1 MKARGYGECRVC
13 HLATIPGQQIALSD
27 AYGWIH
33 SRCQIDLA
41 ALQLSHRCEIWRPLL
56 TVSDTRSHGGTKA
69 AWAARYAKAKA
80 RADEVL
86 ATGHKKCRAC
96 FQFRATCEYGAE
108 PRNPDGLTSYCR
120 DCRAQR
126 ARDRRANAGEGFAR
140 QAVSLAGRNHDGPTK
155 LPWSLRPWR
164 FWRPTGRVT
173 RRCGVTGSG
182 STTGPVWP
190 VTCPGSEGRN
200 DASRT
205 TTRDRAGRSRQGSCR
220 GETRPDAGRPG
231 CRPSSW
237 LARKKAQPCASATGR
252 LCLPGR
258 PGRYGQLRALAGTR

>member
-1 MKARGYGECRVC
+1 MAGRRRPRRQGTRRPRHGQMKSWPQG
-13 HLATIPGQQIALSD
+13 
-27 AYGWIH
+27 
-33 SRCQIDLA
+33 
-41 ALQLSHRCEIWRPLL
+41 
-56 TVSDTRSHGGTKA
+56 TRSA
-69 AWAARYAKAKA
+69 AHASSFVLRVNTAR
-80 RADEVL
+80 
-86 ATGHKKCRAC
+86 
-96 FQFRATCEYGAE
+96 
-108 PRNPDGLTSYCR
+108 GLTSYCR

-237 LARKKAQPCASATGR
+237 LARKKPQPCASATGR

-258 PGRYGQLRALAGTR
+258 PGRYSQLRALAGTR